1 MYIDIDLFEQSLM
14 IVTII
19 YFCCVI
25 IYKLK
30 TGISDNTKSTIKFC
44 ITFLSLLVGFF
55 IIPTTVVYLI
65 LKYIIY

>member
-1 MYIDIDLFEQSLM
+1 MYIDIDLFQQSLL
-14 IVTII
+14 IVSFI

-44 ITFLSLLVGFF
+44 ITFLSLLVGIF
-55 IIPTTVVYLI
+55 IIPTTVVYFI
-65 LKYIIY
+65 LKYMIY